1 MPGRLAPASEQG
13 KGRLSITVVHDTHDR
28 FVRADRIIV
37 GMDHESGTVHPLAQA
52 PDAIELRHLRGFVTV
67 ADELNFGRAAA
78 RLYISQ
84 PALSRQIRVLERL
97 IGCDLF
103 RRSTHRVELTLA
115 GEALLERARR
125 ILLDLDDAVAA
136 TRSIGGE
143 LAGRIA
149 RLWEGSPLVAADPG
163 IQELRTGYEALQ
175 AQFEA
180 PSGIAV
186 RPVNAGGVPSLWL
199 TPEPERPA
207 PTVLYLHGGGYVA
220 GSAYGYR
227 PLVGAMADATSADF
241 LLPEYRLAPEH
252 PFPAALEDALTAYQW
267 LLEAGT
273 RPEDIVIAG
282 DSAGGG
288 LALSLLLSLD
298 RRDQPMPGR
307 AALLCPWVDL
317 DAAPHESAPPEDA
330 QPVMSNALLRLFA
343 SAYLAG
349 ASADDPVLSPL
360 TADLSRL
367 PPMLIQVGTGD
378 PLLPDAR
385 RLTDRAREHGV
396 DARLELYPVTT
407 HVFQNYWSF
416 LPEAADALDNLGSF
430 IRPGLSKE
438 GPRTLQA

>member
-1 MPGRLAPASEQG
+1 MNREP
-13 KGRLSITVVHDTHDR
+13 
-28 FVRADRIIV
+28 
-37 GMDHESGTVHPLAQA
+37 GTVHPLAHA

-67 ADELNFGRAAA
+67 AEELNFGRAAA

-103 RRSTHRVELTLA
+103 RRSTHRVELTVA
-115 GEALLERARR
+115 GEALLERARQL
-125 ILLDLDDAVAA
+125 LLDLDDAVAA

-149 RLWEGSPLVAADPG
+149 RLWEGSPLVAADPD
-163 IQELRTGYEALQ
+163 IQELRTAYEALQ
-175 AQFEA
+175 GQFEP

-199 TPEPERPA
+199 TPDPEQRA

-227 PLVGAMADATSADF
+227 PLVGAMAAATSAGI

-267 LLEAGT
+267 MLEAGT
-273 RPEDIVIAG
+273 RPEDITVAG

-288 LALSLLLSLD
+288 LALSLLLSLE
-298 RRDQPMPGR
+298 RRDLPMPGR

-317 DAAPHESAPPEDA
+317 NTAPDESAPPDETR
-330 QPVMSNALLRLFA
+330 PVMSNGLLRLFA
-343 SAYLAG
+343 TAYLAG
-349 ASADDPVLSPL
+349 ASTDDHVLSPL
-360 TADLSRL
+360 IADLSGF
-367 PPMLIQVGTGD
+367 PPMLVQVGTGD
-378 PLLPDAR
+378 PLMTDAR
-385 RLTDRAREHGV
+385 RLTDRARGHGA

-407 HVFQNYWSF
+407 HVFQVYWSF
-416 LPEAADALDNLGSF
+416 LPEAADALDSLGSF
-430 IRPGLSKE
+430 VRS
-438 GPRTLQA
+438 GPSREDPQTLNA

>member
-1 MPGRLAPASEQG
+1 M
-13 KGRLSITVVHDTHDR
+13 VVQDAHDR
-28 FVRADRIIV
+28 VPHGAHIIV
-37 GMDHESGTVHPLAQA
+37 GMDHELGTVRPLAQA

-67 ADELNFGRAAA
+67 ADELNFGRAAV

-115 GEALLERARR
+115 GEALLERVRQL
-125 ILLDLDDAVAA
+125 LLDLDDAVAA
-136 TRSIGGE
+136 TRSMGGE

-149 RLWEGSPLVAADPG
+149 RLWEGSPLVAADPD

-175 AQFEA
+175 SQFEP
-180 PSGIAV
+180 PSDIAI
-186 RPVNAGGVPSLWL
+186 RPVNADGVPSLWL
-199 TPEPERPA
+199 TPEPERPS
-207 PTVLYLHGGGYVA
+207 PTVLYLHGCGYVA

-227 PLVGAMADATSADF
+227 PLVGAMAAATSAGF

-252 PFPAALEDALTAYQW
+252 PFPGALEDALTAYQW
-267 LLEAGT
+267 MLDAGT
-273 RPEDIVIAG
+273 RPEDIIIAG

-288 LALSLLLSLD
+288 LALSLLLSLEL
-298 RRDQPMPGR
+298 RDQPMPGR

-317 DAAPHESAPPEDA
+317 HATPDETAPPNDA
-330 QPVMSNALLRLFA
+330 QPVMSSALLRLFA
-343 SAYLAG
+343 TAYLAG
-349 ASADDPVLSPL
+349 ASPDDPVLGPL
-360 TADLSRL
+360 TADLSRF

-407 HVFQNYWSF
+407 HVFQLYWSF
-416 LPEAADALDNLGSF
+416 LPEAADALDNLSSF
-430 IRPGLSKE
+430 IRSGPAQE
-438 GPRTLQA
+438 GPQALKA

>member
-1 MPGRLAPASEQG
+1 MN
-13 KGRLSITVVHDTHDR
+13 
-28 FVRADRIIV
+28 
-37 GMDHESGTVHPLAQA
+37 HEPGTVHPLAHA

-67 ADELNFGRAAA
+67 AEELNFGRAAA

-103 RRSTHRVELTLA
+103 RRSTHRVELTVA
-115 GEALLERARR
+115 GEALLERARQL
-125 ILLDLDDAVAA
+125 LLDLDDAVAA

-163 IQELRTGYEALQ
+163 IQELRTAYEALQ
-175 AQFEA
+175 GQFEP

-199 TPEPERPA
+199 TPDPEQQA

-227 PLVGAMADATSADF
+227 PLVGAMAAATSAGL

-252 PFPAALEDALTAYQW
+252 PFPAALEDALTAYRW
-267 LLEAGT
+267 MLEAGT
-273 RPEDIVIAG
+273 RPEHITVAG

-288 LALSLLLSLD
+288 LALSLLLSLE
-298 RRDQPMPGR
+298 RRDLPMPGR

-317 DAAPHESAPPEDA
+317 TTAPDESAPPDEA
-330 QPVMSNALLRLFA
+330 QPVMSNGLLRLFA
-343 SAYLAG
+343 TAYLAD
-349 ASADDPVLSPL
+349 ASTDDHVLSPL
-360 TADLSRL
+360 IADLSGL
-367 PPMLIQVGTGD
+367 PPMLVQVGTGD
-378 PLLPDAR
+378 PLMTDAR
-385 RLTDRAREHGV
+385 RLTDRARGHGA

-407 HVFQNYWSF
+407 HVFHVYWSF
-416 LPEAADALDNLGSF
+416 LPEAADALDSLGSF
-430 IRPGLSKE
+430 VRSGPSRE
-438 GPRTLQA
+438 GPQTLNA